1 MKVPPPPRAPWA
13 RVYAAVRALLLA
25 GIFAYLAWRIVIGW
39 PAVAAAGFR
48 WDWLELTGALFAGL
62 AAFQCL
68 LVGWLNLLRKVGCFK
83 SRHLGLYAH
92 IWWVSYIYRYVPGK
106 VLLVVERARM
116 GTTVG
121 IPAGVGVALAIVETL
136 LATLSGAWVSLLA
149 ISYYADNTER
159 LLGGGV
165 LLSLGVLLMLPV
177 GYRLLCR
184 LPMIRQRYPELGTV
198 DLRFWDVFVA
208 MVPYI
213 LHFLLLGLSFFLW
226 SRSFEPFSWSVF
238 PGLCGIYALS
248 HVAGLVTLIA
258 PSGLGV
264 REGVLS
270 VQLGSL
276 VAPGIAEVIAVG
288 TRLWFT
294 LVELICLGVVLV
306 FCPRPP
312 RGRREKR
319 NPGPMTR
326 PSE

>member
-1 MKVPPPPRAPWA
+1 MKVTPPRAPWS
-13 RVYAAVRALLLA
+13 RLYAAIRALLLT
-25 GIFAYLAWRIVIGW
+25 GIFAYLAWRIVTGW

-48 WDWLELTGALFAGL
+48 WDGLGLAAALVAGL

-68 LVGWLNLLRKVGCFK
+68 LLGWLNLLRKVGCFQV
-83 SRHLGLYAH
+83 RYLGLYAR

-116 GTTVG
+116 GTAVG

-149 ISYYADNTER
+149 VSYYAGITEW
-159 LLGGGV
+159 LFGGGV
-165 LLSLGVLLMLPV
+165 LLSLGLLLLLPV

-184 LPMIRQRYPELGTV
+184 LPVIRLRYPELGAV
-198 DLRFWDVFVA
+198 DLRFRDVLVA

-226 SRSFEPFSWSVF
+226 SRSIEPFPWSVF
-238 PGLCGIYALS
+238 PGLCCIYALS
-248 HVAGLVTLIA
+248 HVVGLVTVIS
-258 PSGLGV
+258 PGGLGV

-270 VQLGSL
+270 VQLGRL
-276 VAPGIAEVIAVG
+276 IAPGIAEIIAVG
-288 TRLWFT
+288 ARVWFT
-294 LVELICLGVVLV
+294 LIELACLGGVLV

-312 RGRREKR
+312 RERE
-319 NPGPMTR
+319 
-326 PSE
+326 SEARDQ